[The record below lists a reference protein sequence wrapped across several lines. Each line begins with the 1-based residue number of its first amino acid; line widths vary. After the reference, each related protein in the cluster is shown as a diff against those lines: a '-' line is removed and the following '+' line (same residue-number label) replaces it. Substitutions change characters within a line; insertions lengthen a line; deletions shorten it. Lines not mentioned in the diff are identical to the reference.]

1 MTRTRHAM
9 RLLPIFLLLS
19 SSGASLAETGKA
31 RPSPYAGQDARSIKS
46 LSAKDIAELRRG
58 GGWGLAK
65 AAELNGI
72 PGPAHLLELRNDIP
86 LTADQISA
94 VTGIFDRMRAEA
106 IAAGKRLIA
115 GERKLEQA
123 FRSRTL
129 TDESLRIMLADITR
143 ARSALRYVH
152 LSAHLKTYPLLMG
165 NQIAR
170 YNALRGYGAN
180 PCANVPKGHDPK
192 LWRKHNSCN

>member
-1 MTRTRHAM
+1 VTRTCLAL

-19 SSGASLAETGKA
+19 CSGASLAETGKT

-46 LSAKDIAELRRG
+46 LSAKDIAELKRG

-72 PGPAHLLELRNDIP
+72 PGPAHLLELKNDIP
-86 LTADQISA
+86 LTADQVSA
-94 VTGIFDRMRAEA
+94 VAGIFNRMRADA

-115 GERKLEQA
+115 GERALEQA
-123 FRSRTL
+123 FGSRTL
-129 TDESLRIMLADITR
+129 TDESLRVVLEDIGR

-152 LSAHLKTYPLLMG
+152 LSAHLKTFPLLTG
-165 NQIAR
+165 KQIAR
-170 YNALRGYGAN
+170 YKALRGYGTD
-180 PCANVPKGHDPK
+180 PCAKAPAEHDPM
-192 LWRKHNSCN
+192 LWRKHNSCD

>member
-1 MTRTRHAM
+1 MIRTRHAM
-9 RLLPIFLLLS
+9 RLLPIFLLLTC
-19 SSGASLAETGKA
+19 SGASLAETGKT

-46 LSAKDIAELRRG
+46 LSEKDLAELRRG

-72 PGPAHLLELRNDIP
+72 PGPAHLLELKSDIP

-94 VTGIFDRMRAEA
+94 VTGIFDRMRADA
-106 IAAGKRLIA
+106 IAAGTRLIA
-115 GERKLEQA
+115 GERALEQA
-123 FRSRTL
+123 FRRRTL
-129 TDESLRIMLADITR
+129 SDDGLRSMLADIAR

-152 LSAHLKTYPLLMG
+152 LSAHLKTYPLLTG

-170 YNALRGYGAN
+170 YNTLRGYGAD

-192 LWRKHNSCN
+192 LWRKHNSCD